1 MYGSQQIRRTHAL
14 WLPTRTSIN
23 ESLIDMNNR
32 LLLVKGITL
41 LYRESQLSGNN
52 ENSAELVREIISSVK
67 LPEVNVGIDR
77 ERDILEGLKET
88 ALFMCDTPADHRH
101 DPSDLLERLRVITG
115 EDTGLYETFKDSIED
130 EMDEAKLKRRC
141 LDARRA
147 LRNHL
152 SESKVGKFLGDASYK
167 WKFEREKIPDVKK
180 FVAQIVSE
188 LEPYQVDNDTKDP
201 AVIGAVSLS
210 NIDQVKG
217 VYEQIAQQA
226 EGKGIL
232 KTGFQGMNRL
242 LDGGFRRGE
251 EWVMGALQH
260 NYKTGLS
267 LTLYRQIAMY
277 NEPVLTVP
285 TKRPLLL
292 RISFED
298 SLLLNFQS
306 LYSQLWQNEYGE
318 IPNLMGLS
326 VDHLAEYTQRKMNVM
341 GYETHL
347 LHVNPSLWS
356 YRDICNYVL
365 KLEAEGNE
373 IHMCMVDY
381 LLKVPTVGC
390 DQGPHGH
397 DIRNMYE
404 RIRNFMESKGITFIT
419 PHQLSTDAKML
430 KRAGQTELVKQM
442 VGGGFYAGSKQIDQV
457 VDGEIF
463 QHIETVNNESF
474 LTIQRGKHR
483 KIAQTPL
490 EHQYIVLP
498 FTKGGCILDDING
511 PDSTRKKVGGGPIGS
526 KDETPFW
533 EFEGMPA

>member
-1 MYGSQQIRRTHAL
+1 
-14 WLPTRTSIN
+14 
-23 ESLIDMNNR
+23 MNNR

-41 LYRESQLSGNN
+41 LYRESQLPGTHD
-52 ENSAELVREIISSVK
+52 NSAELVRELITSVK
-67 LPEVNVGIDR
+67 TPEVNLGLDR
-77 ERDILEGLKET
+77 ESEMLNALKET
-88 ALFMCDTPADHRH
+88 AIFLCDAPVDQVH
-101 DPSDLLERLRVITG
+101 DRNELLQRLKVITSDNLDVYEAFERSAM
-115 EDTGLYETFKDSIED
+115 ED
-130 EMDEAKLKRRC
+130 MDDARLKRHC
-141 LDARRA
+141 IGLRRT

-152 SESKVGKFLGDASYK
+152 NESKIGEFLGKASYK
-167 WKFEREKIPDVKK
+167 WKFERENITDTKK
-180 FVAQIVSE
+180 FVAEVMNS
-188 LEPYQVDNDTKDP
+188 LEPYQVDAETKDP
-201 AVIGAVSLS
+201 AVISSVSMS
-210 NIDQVKG
+210 NIEEVKG
-217 VYEQIAQQA
+217 IYEQIAKQA

-232 KTGFQGMNRL
+232 RTGFQGLNRA
-242 LDGGFRRGE
+242 LDGGFRPGE

-267 LTLYRQIAMY
+267 LTVFRQLAMY
-277 NEPVLTVP
+277 NEPVMINP
-285 TKRPLLL
+285 SGTKRPLML

-298 SLLLNFQS
+298 TLLMNFQAI
-306 LYSQLWQNEYGE
+306 YSQLWQNEHGE

-326 VDHLAEYTQRKMNVM
+326 VDHLAEYSQRKMAVS
-341 GYETHL
+341 GYETHFM
-347 LHVNPSLWS
+347 HVNPSMWT
-356 YRDICNYVL
+356 YRDVCNEVL
-365 KLEAEGNE
+365 KFESEGYE
-373 IHMCMVDY
+373 IHVCMVDY
-381 LLKVPTVGC
+381 LMKLPTTGC

-404 RIRNFMESKGITFIT
+404 RIKNFMASKGIIFIT

-430 KRAGQTELVKQM
+430 KRAGQQELVKQM

-457 VDGEIF
+457 VDGELF
-463 QHIETVNNESF
+463 QHIETVNNESY

-533 EFEGMPA
+533 EFEGLPA